1 MGKGKSL
8 PANSDKYTGSFNW
21 QAWIPACAGMTV
33 RPHSHNS
40 CLYSPYCVLFVPAP
54 MKKLVL
60 LILLLSPLA
69 HADKGASFV
78 QTPYTE
84 QKVVFDFFLDN
95 PHKIN
100 SALYWIRSLMNPLMD
115 SPYDMAPEFMDL
127 KVIIH
132 GTEIVTVARKNYK
145 KYEEAVERM
154 RYYAELGVEFRV
166 CGLAAEDY
174 GYREK
179 DFYDF
184 IKITPSAITEIA
196 HWQLQG
202 YAVIRPV
209 VMEKKLSIE
218 EIR

>member
-1 MGKGKSL
+1 
-8 PANSDKYTGSFNW
+8 
-21 QAWIPACAGMTV
+21 
-33 RPHSHNS
+33 
-40 CLYSPYCVLFVPAP
+40 

-60 LILLLSPLA
+60 LILLLSPLVY
-69 HADKGASFV
+69 ADKGASFV

-84 QKVVFDFFLDN
+84 QKVVFDFYLDN

-100 SALYWIRSLMNPLMD
+100 TALYLIRSIMNPLMD
-115 SPYDMAPEFMDL
+115 SPYDMAPEFLDL

-145 KYEEAVERM
+145 KYQDAVERM

-174 GYREK
+174 GYTEK

-184 IKITPSAITEIA
+184 IKITPSAITELA

-202 YAVIRPV
+202 YALIRPIV
-209 VMEKKLSIE
+209 VEKKLSIE